1 MAPLN
6 PNAPVFVPPARATVK
21 DTPVEA
27 TTEADSA
34 PAKASPAAE
43 EEENVT
49 PQELEELE
57 AAEEWVRTMAF
68 LDELEREHLIELAL
82 RNAPSWKLDLIHK
95 RVGVA
100 QMMNRKTQPA
110 AARAGFW

>member
-6 PNAPVFVPPARATVK
+6 PNAPAFVPPARATVE
-21 DTPVEA
+21 DTPTED
-27 TTEADSA
+27 TEADSG
-34 PAKASPAAE
+34 PTQASPAVA

-57 AAEEWVRTMAF
+57 AADEWVRTMAF
-68 LDELEREHLIELAL
+68 LEDLEREHLIELAL

-95 RVGVA
+95 RVGASNV
-100 QMMNRKTQPA
+100 MNRKAQSAT
-110 AARAGFW
+110 ARAGFW

>member
-6 PNAPVFVPPARATVK
+6 PNAPAFVPPARATVEE
-21 DTPVEA
+21 TPAES
-27 TTEADSA
+27 TEEDNT
-34 PAKASPAAE
+34 PTKASPAVD

-68 LDELEREHLIELAL
+68 LEDLEREHLIELAL

-95 RVGVA
+95 RVGA
-100 QMMNRKTQPA
+100 GQMTNRKAQPA
-110 AARAGFW
+110 SARAGFW